1 MSGNDE
7 QMSLDMGEEAAKND
21 DSTVEVVVEA
31 DSAPAEAASAAKE
44 EDDVQVQLKKLQQ
57 KLDEE
62 RQARREAERRARDA
76 ADQANKAYSEV
87 EDTNLQLVV
96 NAIDTV
102 RRENEILKS
111 HYKEAMSVGDYD
123 RAAEIQESM
132 GSNSAKLLQLEN
144 GKAAMEAKPRQQQV
158 PSYSDP
164 VEGFASRLSPRSAEW
179 IRKNPQFVTDPRL
192 QQKMIAA
199 HNLAVADGYRPD
211 SDEYFEFVEDTLK
224 VRRQQQQEAAAE
236 VESPLSSAAKVAPK
250 PAPPAAPVNRSSSPR
265 ANTVR
270 LSAAEAETAKMF
282 GMTEQEYAKHKL
294 ALQREGKMN

>member
-1 MSGNDE
+1 
-7 QMSLDMGEEAAKND
+7 MSLDMGEEAAKND

-31 DSAPAEAASAAKE
+31 DSAPAEAAPAAKE

-144 GKAAMEAKPRQQQV
+144 GKAAMEARPRQQQV

-179 IRKNPQFVTDPRL
+179 IRKNPQFVTDQRL

-224 VRRQQQQEAAAE
+224 IRRQQQQEAAAE

-282 GMTEQEYAKHKL
+282 GMTEKEYAQHKL

>member
-1 MSGNDE
+1 MSGNEE
-7 QMSLDMGEEAAKND
+7 QMSLDMGEEAAKTD
-21 DSTVEVVVEA
+21 ESAVEVVVEA
-31 DSAPAEAASAAKE
+31 DDAPAEVAPAAKE
-44 EDDVQVQLKKLQQ
+44 DDDVQVQLKKLQQ
-57 KLDEE
+57 KLEEE
-62 RQARREAERRARDA
+62 RQARREAENRAREA
-76 ADQANKAYSEV
+76 AAQANKAYSEV

-144 GKAAMEAKPRQQQV
+144 GKAAMEARPRQQQV

-164 VEGFASRLSPRSAEW
+164 VDAFASRLSPRSAEW
-179 IRKNPQFVTDPRL
+179 IRKNPQFVTDQRL

-224 VRRQQQQEAAAE
+224 IRRQQQQEAPAE

-282 GMTEQEYAKHKL
+282 GMTEKEYAQHKL